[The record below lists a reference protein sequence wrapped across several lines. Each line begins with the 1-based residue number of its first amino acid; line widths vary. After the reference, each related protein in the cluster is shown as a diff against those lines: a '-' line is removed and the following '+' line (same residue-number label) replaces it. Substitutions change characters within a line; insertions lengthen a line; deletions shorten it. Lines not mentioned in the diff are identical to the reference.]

1 LLHGT
6 DIGKRN
12 KMTNAK
18 TLDTEVA
25 LLKREVADMKMIHV
39 RLDSAIEKIAEVSTS
54 LHTIMA
60 VHEEKLIRQ
69 EEALGEQEKEFKT
82 TVLELHSRI
91 TSNSKEASQQMGEME
106 RRLHIAMDE
115 HQRKET
121 EQFVKLREE
130 LSARVGVLEKW
141 RYVIIGGSI
150 VVGFALTEI
159 LPAMM

>member
-1 LLHGT
+1 M
-6 DIGKRN
+6 DIGKIN
-12 KMTNAK
+12 KMTTVK
-18 TLDTEVA
+18 TLDTEVE

-39 RLDSAIEKIAEVSTS
+39 RLDSAIEKIADVSTS

-69 EEALGEQEKEFKT
+69 EESLGEQEREFKT

-91 TSNSKEASQQMGEME
+91 TSNSKESSLQMGEME
-106 RRLHIAMDE
+106 RRLHIAMEE

-121 EQFVKLREE
+121 EQFNALREE
-130 LSARVGVLEKW
+130 ITNRIGVLEKW
-141 RYVIIGGSI
+141 RYLIIGGSI

-159 LPAMM
+159 IHLL

>member
-1 LLHGT
+1 MLHGT
-6 DIGKRN
+6 DIGKIN
-12 KMTNAK
+12 KMTTAK

-91 TSNSKEASQQMGEME
+91 TSNSKEASLQMGEME
-106 RRLHIAMDE
+106 RRLHTAMEE

>member
-1 LLHGT
+1 
-6 DIGKRN
+6 
-12 KMTNAK
+12 MTTVK
-18 TLDTEVA
+18 TLDTEVE

-39 RLDSAIEKIAEVSTS
+39 RLDSAIEKIADVSTS

-69 EEALGEQEKEFKT
+69 EESLGEQEREFKT

-91 TSNSKEASQQMGEME
+91 TSNSKESSLQMGEME
-106 RRLHIAMDE
+106 RRLHIAMEE
-115 HQRKET
+115 HQKKET
-121 EQFVKLREE
+121 EQFTALREE
-130 LSARVGVLEKW
+130 ITNRIGVLEKW
-141 RYVIIGGSI
+141 RHLIIGGSI